1 MLEATL
7 LGGVTIRLDGQPI
20 NNFRSQT
27 EIALLA
33 YLAHSGH
40 PHNREILADL
50 LWDTESTGQSLS
62 NLRTV
67 LTRLRKQLGDH
78 LIVTR
83 KTIAV
88 EAAVP
93 QKTDSARFQSLLAGV
108 GRDESAGSINQLSQG
123 LDLYAGEFMRG
134 FSLPNA
140 PRFNDWLVI
149 EQERL
154 RQLAL
159 SGYRQLTEWQEEQG
173 SFTAGILTAQRWLTL
188 DLWDETAQQ
197 KLMRLLAYDGRTSEA
212 LAVCEKYRDRLQ
224 EEMSISPE
232 PDTIALYHSIQNGT
246 LSTPVIASSLPHN
259 LPRPLMPLL
268 GRKEELAKLNET
280 LLNPEYPLVSVT
292 GIGGIGKT
300 SLALAAGR
308 QLVEKEDHPFPDGV
322 WFISLES
329 IENGAPEKIREE
341 VAALIGQ
348 AMGLYFHAESDLWTQ
363 LLGQLT
369 AKRLLLILDNIEQF
383 ITVASDLTVELLAV
397 CEGIRLLTTSR
408 TTLPLAASLAFPLS
422 GLETPANDSENAL
435 QNESVRLFAERA
447 TRLPSHF
454 ELEKHLAE
462 VVAICQFLEGM
473 PLGIELA
480 AASVGKLLVSE
491 IMPALKSNLRLINS
505 TRYDLPDRQ
514 RTLHAVF
521 EYTWQLLDRREQTLL
536 VQISVFR
543 GGFTRQAAEAV
554 LLDVGSGLYNLQLQ
568 ALLNRDETGRFRMHP
583 LLRQLAGEKLS
594 GTELVETRDRHSSY
608 FSNLVGSFETE
619 LRGGIGKEAIQIIF
633 PEQANLRAGWQHA
646 IQTGEWQLITN
657 CLDSAHYFFQ
667 RKGFYS
673 EERSI
678 VDNAVNAL
686 QPVADAGDVPLNSLL
701 SRLLTLQ
708 AAGDLTLGKFEDGMK
723 TAEHACELAQSVK
736 DAGIEAQV
744 RIVIARLFYRD
755 HARALAQYEKVVALA
770 KINEEPFLEADGLCE
785 IGKHLSWQGKFEQ
798 ARESLEYGLAL
809 CQSLP
814 YKSGELDTL
823 INLAA
828 VAMYQGNYAESMA
841 INERGLQL
849 SRLMG
854 DVSKEAL
861 VLGDMAVTLHAQGDL
876 VGRQRY
882 QKEALATYR
891 RINLPTSIQMLLG
904 ELGYTSIELGD
915 YASAEDLLTEAL
927 EIATQIKDEF
937 WQAWVKLRLGN
948 LWHERGDLEKSLPLI
963 VEAFQTVKKLQNI
976 PLQARVL
983 YDWGNVLVSQEDWK
997 GAAQKFQRAYDLWHG
1012 RGKLEN
1018 ALLALAGLAY
1028 VTFQQEALT
1037 TASAHAE
1044 QLWQTLQESPEWAQR
1059 ANLKLYWML
1068 GTVWQGLRDSRAD
1081 NLWKKARAL
1090 LQQRSEKIEEP
1101 GARQMFFQNVSANR
1115 AIIESF

>member
-197 KLMRLLAYDGRTSEA
+197 KLMRLLAYDGRTSEV
-212 LAVCEKYRDRLQ
+212 LAVYEKYRDRLQ

-246 LSTPVIASSLPHN
+246 LSTPVIASSLP
-259 LPRPLMPLL
+259 RPLIPLL